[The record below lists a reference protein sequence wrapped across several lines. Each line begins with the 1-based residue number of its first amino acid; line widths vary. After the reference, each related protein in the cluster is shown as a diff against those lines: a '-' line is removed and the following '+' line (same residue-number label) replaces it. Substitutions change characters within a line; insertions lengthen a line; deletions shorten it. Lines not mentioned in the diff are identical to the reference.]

1 MVNVFVKMATMMN
14 KAFAFCA
21 TLIIASNVLMRQ
33 HVLSATKLS
42 IGRSTISN
50 ALVCLIILKLK
61 TSALNAQL
69 DVVRVTPISPV

>member
-1 MVNVFVKMATMMN
+1 MVNAFVKMATMMN
-14 KAFAFCA
+14 KVFAFCA

-33 HVLSATKLS
+33 HVLSVTKLS

-50 ALVCLIILKLK
+50 VLACLIILKLK

-69 DVVRVTPISPV
+69 DVVRVTPISPA